1 MRVSDPSKLHLKKK
15 ELTQIWKA
23 TCVLCDPNTTS
34 SWKKSPL
41 NSSRFVPIPWTR
53 WLGFRRGVPAETVD
67 EDLAVVWVLIHHL
80 SNPICHITVL
90 IYSSS
95 PYWLV
100 IVVASWG
107 GGGINRMIGR
117 ILLLLLLLL
126 FLLLWLKLGSGLC
139 FGRVIGVKGK
149 WEKRRW

>member
-80 SNPICHITVL
+80 SNLICHITVL

-95 PYWLV
+95 PYRFCIGSSSSSLAEVEVELTVWL
-100 IVVASWG
+100 AEFCCCCCCCYFCYCGWSWV
-107 GGGINRMIGR
+107 RVCV
-117 ILLLLLLLL
+117 
-126 FLLLWLKLGSGLC
+126 LG
-139 FGRVIGVKGK
+139 
-149 WEKRRW
+149 E